1 MPKVKK
7 NFRVYQ
13 YNLSEITGLSI
24 RAIRDCVKREEVD
37 MDDLTSIAYFI
48 VKKTIE
54 PPKPKDKKGPP
65 TK

>member
-13 YNLSEITGLSI
+13 YNLAEITSLSI
-24 RAIRDCVKREEVD
+24 RAIRRCVQRGEVD
-37 MDDLTSIAYFI
+37 MGDLTSIAYFI
-48 VKKTIE
+48 VKKTLE